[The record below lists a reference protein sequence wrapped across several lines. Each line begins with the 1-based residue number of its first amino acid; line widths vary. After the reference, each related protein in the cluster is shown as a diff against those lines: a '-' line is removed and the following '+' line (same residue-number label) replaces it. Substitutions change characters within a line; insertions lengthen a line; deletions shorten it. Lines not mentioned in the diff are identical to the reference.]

1 MKKLNVDIE
10 ATIDKLKFIEQLRNE
25 LFEELQQEKISNS
38 LRSQLV
44 IERAVQLIIQTI
56 LDIGAHII
64 SRTTD
69 INPKSYSDII
79 PLLVEKKIMSI
90 KLGNQ
95 LEKISG
101 LRNILVHD
109 YTKID
114 TELLKDHAYSIL
126 TDSKLF
132 IEEIKQF
139 IREKEQTKK

>member
-1 MKKLNVDIE
+1 MNVDIE
-10 ATIDKLKFIEQLRNE
+10 ETIDKLKFIEQLRNE

-38 LRSQLV
+38 LRSQLI

-69 INPKSYSDII
+69 ISPKSYSDII

-114 TELLKDHAYSIL
+114 AELLKDHAYSIL

-139 IREKEQTKK
+139 IREKEQTKT

>member
-1 MKKLNVDIE
+1 VKKLNVDIE

-79 PLLVEKKIMSI
+79 PLLVEKKIIST

-114 TELLKDHAYSIL
+114 AKLLKDHAYSIL
-126 TDSKLF
+126 EDSNLF

-139 IREKEQTKK
+139 IREKK